1 MNVFKLKQLINQDKR
16 CLEKEKSYLKA
27 IKNGEVLKG
36 LPLEGEGDSISNE
49 LWGTKETIK
58 GLERSIRSLEKLL
71 NS

>member
-1 MNVFKLKQLINQDKR
+1 MNVFKLKQYINGEKQD
-16 CLEKEKSYLKA
+16 LEKEKSYLKA
-27 IKNGEVLKG
+27 IKNGGILKG
-36 LPLEGEGDSISNE
+36 LPYEGEGDSISNE